1 MKFIVDKFRTSGC
14 FRWVVKPNMQPV
26 FYFTSK
32 HRTAFVCTTADR
44 NNIVP
49 FFPTYRLTLLGVC
62 WAKSIPI
69 SVITFTAIGLTFQQA
84 LFLLKRLPVYCQM
97 IVISRVPFGY
107 GNYFQ
112 YKGLKFSYSQLFFQ
126 AIRAAF
132 PFDNSSTFLIQVNSF
147 CAFARKKEFS
157 VSVNDKQAFTTH
169 HCY

>member
-69 SVITFTAIGLTFQQA
+69 SVITFTAIGLTFSA
-84 LFLLKRLPVYCQM
+84 GFVPAEKTSSLLSNDCNKPCAIWLR
-97 IVISRVPFGY
+97 
-107 GNYFQ
+107 
-112 YKGLKFSYSQLFFQ
+112 QLFPVQRIKILIFSIIFQ

-147 CAFARKKEFS
+147 CAFARKKNFRIG
-157 VSVNDKQAFTTH
+157 
-169 HCY
+169 